1 MSSSPRNCVIL
12 AAAGSRKTEHIV
24 EAALAVTSGR
34 VLITT
39 YTNENQ
45 NQIVRRIE
53 QKVGTIPANITIM
66 GWFTFLIA
74 HCVKPYQ
81 RARFG
86 TEFMVNGLNFKGR
99 HHPRAKKTDK
109 QYFLDSNDDL
119 FRDGVS
125 DLAVE
130 LNQSTSGAV
139 IRRLEGIYTH
149 IFVDEVQDMAGYDLD
164 LLDLLMNSQIAMT
177 MVGDPRQHTFS
188 TNESMKGKKHQGAG
202 LLDWFKKR
210 EAICRLQ
217 ERTISYRCNQ
227 TICDFADALYPNMP
241 KTTSSG
247 VEATEHDGIFYVPEN
262 RVSEYLLKY
271 ARVTALRYDKRAKT
285 LGVSA
290 MNFGVAKGSTFD
302 RVLIFPTEP
311 MLTYLKD
318 HDPKKLKAP
327 EKFYVAVTRARF
339 SVAFVIKKP
348 SAVGLPQDADLGW

>member
-1 MSSSPRNCVIL
+1 MSSSPRNCAIL

-24 EAALAVTSGR
+24 EAALAVTNGR

-53 QKVGTIPANITIM
+53 QKVGAIPANITIV

-81 RARFG
+81 RAQFG

-99 HHPRAKKTDK
+99 HHPRARKTDRH
-109 QYFLDSNDDL
+109 YFLDSNGDL

-125 DLAVE
+125 DLAVV
-130 LNQSTSGAV
+130 LNKSTSGAV
-139 IRRLEGIYTH
+139 IRRLEKIYTH
-149 IFVDEVQDMAGYDLD
+149 MFIDEVQDMAGYDLD
-164 LLDLLMNSQIAMT
+164 LLDLFLKSKISLT
-177 MVGDPRQHTFS
+177 MVGDPRQNTFS
-188 TNESMKGKKHQGAG
+188 TNNSLKGKKHKGIG
-202 LLDWFKKR
+202 LQEWLKER
-210 EAICRLQ
+210 ESLCELQ
-217 ERTISYRCNQ
+217 ERTVSYRCNQ
-227 TICDFADALYPNMP
+227 IICDFADGLYPSMP

-247 VEATEHDGIFYVPEN
+247 VGLTGHDGIFYVPES
-262 RVSEYLLKY
+262 RVSEYLVKFQQ
-271 ARVTALRYDKRAKT
+271 VTLLRYNKSAKT
-285 LGVSA
+285 LGLPA

-311 MLTYLKD
+311 MLDYLKNRD
-318 HDPKKLKAP
+318 STKLKAP

-348 SAVGLPQDADLGW
+348 SVLGLPQDADLGW